1 MKTKL
6 KGRYVI
12 GYDGCDHVILENG
25 EIVYEKRHDFVCR
38 KKNYPEEVDEVMD
51 AGNAIISPG
60 FIDLNAL
67 GDIDHDILHFEAGAD
82 RQKKPSLVGE
92 LYKKRTS

>member
-12 GYDGCDHVILENG
+12 GYDGCDHVILENA
-25 EIVYEKRHDFVCR
+25 EIVYEKDTILYVGKKLSR
-38 KKNYPEEVDEVMD
+38 KVDEVMD

-60 FIDLNAL
+60 FIEFKCIR
-67 GDIDHDILHFEAGAD
+67 GH
-82 RQKKPSLVGE
+82 
-92 LYKKRTS
+92 